1 MWPVNGWEGHQAT
14 RNSTCLFTGETQR
27 YHHLHHP
34 EWPCTRSNKLL
45 CIFIHMV
52 CVVLCVCAALGQTS
66 YVYLFI
72 WCVCVCVW
80 FCVCVCAGLGQTSY
94 VYLFIWCVCVCV
106 WFCVCVCAGLG
117 QTSYVYL
124 FIWCVCGSV
133 CVCMCVYGSVCV
145 VLCVCVCVCVCRTSS
160 VILADQ
166 YQYPDTLPGDMDA
179 FSREPFIVHLYA
191 PRTAI
196 KEFVLVPQHTT
207 PTNATKEIDALY
219 DVFLDVKR
227 KWKTE
232 KVMFLGDFNADCG
245 YLAKKNRQKVRLYSN
260 QAFLWLI
267 GDKDD
272 TTVRDS
278 THCAYDRIVVHE
290 ESFARAL
297 VPQSAKPFNFASEY
311 GLTEEQALLVSD
323 HYPVEVE
330 LRAGS
335 AQIGSHYPHLIILI
349 VTAFFTST

>member
-1 MWPVNGWEGHQAT
+1 MKSCARLYRSCLGVTSACY
-14 RNSTCLFTGETQR
+14 RRYNSQNQYR
-27 YHHLHHP
+27 YVAS
-34 EWPCTRSNKLL
+34 ER
-45 CIFIHMV
+45 
-52 CVVLCVCAALGQTS
+52 LGRTS
-66 YVYLFI
+66 SYQEQYVF
-72 WCVCVCVW
+72 
-80 FCVCVCAGLGQTSY
+80 
-94 VYLFIWCVCVCV
+94 VY
-106 WFCVCVCAGLG
+106 
-117 QTSYVYL
+117 
-124 FIWCVCGSV
+124 
-133 CVCMCVYGSVCV
+133 
-145 VLCVCVCVCVCRTSS
+145 RTSS